1 MCSTNRSHSLD
12 SFCVY
17 MLTINTYFFCFT
29 YLSLSPPTPSSIAHL
44 IIYSVTN
51 IPPHKQQVF
60 EAELK
65 LFKEENI
72 LCALDD
78 CPDNLPCV
86 ELLSGKGG
94 ILDVLNV
101 QCMSIQPSEDKY
113 VRDLTKEHKSNN
125 FFPSVHRKD
134 AKDNFKVLHFA
145 GPVQYTVA
153 GWLLKN
159 SDPLPESMAQ
169 VFSNGSLKLVTR
181 ILRDEIAKANEVE
194 SDSKAKKVKQSTVS
208 MAFVK
213 SMKSL
218 TEELSLTKCN
228 FIRCIKPN
236 PQMIPNIFN
245 R

>member
-1 MCSTNRSHSLD
+1 M
-12 SFCVY
+12 
-17 MLTINTYFFCFT
+17 
-29 YLSLSPPTPSSIAHL
+29 
-44 IIYSVTN
+44 
-51 IPPHKQQVF
+51 
-60 EAELK
+60 K

-72 LCALDD
+72 LCSLDD

-86 ELLSGKGG
+86 NLLSAKGG

-101 QCMSIQPSEDKY
+101 QCSSIQPSEDKF
-113 VRDLTKEHKSNN
+113 VRDLTKEHKSNG
-125 FFPSVHRKD
+125 FFPPVHRKD

-145 GPVQYTVA
+145 GPVQYTVG

-159 SDPLPESMAQ
+159 SDPLPESMAT

-181 ILRDEIAKANEVE
+181 ILRDEIAKSEAAAQGAA
-194 SDSKAKKVKQSTVS
+194 DGKAKKIKAQTVS
-208 MAFVK
+208 LAFVK

-218 TEELSLTKCN
+218 TEELSITKCN

-236 PQMIPNIFN
+236 AQMIPNVFN